1 MEEKRD
7 GYVASV
13 VGGALGAS
21 GGLTLGYQLGALYA
35 DRYMPYAELEAVFP
49 AAVGGVLGLWIGT
62 FLGVAIALWL
72 ARDEGV
78 WGTAARS
85 LWVFP
90 FIVMFVGLPIFLLID
105 PETPFVLTILP
116 IVVCVGVSGAIA
128 RRLWIGYRALENR
141 WNG

>member
-1 MEEKRD
+1 MEERN
-7 GYVASV
+7 GYVASII
-13 VGGALGAS
+13 GGALGAT

-35 DRYMPYAELEAVFP
+35 DRYMPDAELEAVLP

-62 FLGVAIALWL
+62 FFGVAIALWL

-90 FIVMFVGLPIFLLID
+90 FIVMFVGLPIFLLTD
-105 PETPFVLTILP
+105 PGAHVLLVILP
-116 IVVCVGVSGAIA
+116 IGVCVGVSGAIA
-128 RRLWIGYRALENR
+128 RRLWIGYREIEKR